1 MPIVVV
7 KNAIAA
13 QGRIAVCKVSVF
25 YGDDDMMVHTFA
37 WYNPSQASGFLQ
49 GQVGKRVE
57 FKH

>member
-7 KNAIAA
+7 KKAIAA

-25 YGDDDMMVHTFA
+25 YGDDDGPYLCMVQK
-37 WYNPSQASGFLQ
+37 PSLASGFLQ